1 MKLRNENFSTVFLC
15 EINIGGI
22 FCNSKE
28 TEVTLAIFFI
38 ALSLISS
45 AILFFKKWENGKNN
59 PT

>member
-1 MKLRNENFSTVFLC
+1 MKMTVFLC
-15 EINIGGI
+15 QINIGGI

-45 AILFFKKWENGKNN
+45 VIFFFKKWENGKNN
-59 PT
+59 SI